1 MAEVKV
7 LCKRQEMLLLDKRR
21 ILLKFSDLF
30 EALDNMNKWCDSAET
45 HLARDTHHGDEQE
58 VLSQIRQIEF
68 LISKS
73 RDIKIRGRQDFE
85 QDFDDIKV
93 VDCSSIFAG
102 RTLTGSCAGYN
113 LQQDAVPGGRQYPAA
128 GGGEGPSGG
137 AAGEVEREGCRRRKH

>member
-85 QDFDDIKV
+85 QDLDDIKV
-93 VDCSSIFAG
+93 VHCNSIFCWADLD
-102 RTLTGSCAGYN
+102 RVL
-113 LQQDAVPGGRQYPAA
+113 
-128 GGGEGPSGG
+128 
-137 AAGEVEREGCRRRKH
+137 CRI

>member
-1 MAEVKV
+1 MQHVFTRELLEAKVAEVKV

-93 VDCSSIFAG
+93 V
-102 RTLTGSCAGYN
+102 
-113 LQQDAVPGGRQYPAA
+113 
-128 GGGEGPSGG
+128 
-137 AAGEVEREGCRRRKH
+137 